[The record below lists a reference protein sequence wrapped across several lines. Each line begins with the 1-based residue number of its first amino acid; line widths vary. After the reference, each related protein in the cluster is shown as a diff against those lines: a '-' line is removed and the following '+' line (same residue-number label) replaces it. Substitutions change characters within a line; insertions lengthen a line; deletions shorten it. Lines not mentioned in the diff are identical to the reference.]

1 MSDVFKPRGRRY
13 IGDIIF
19 MMFLVVILVPFA
31 WLYTRTIALKE
42 WVIDR

>member
-13 IGDIIF
+13 IGDTIF

-31 WLYTRTIALKE
+31 WLYTRVLSLKE